1 MSASPRNS
9 ITVMQET
16 LHDDHEATLTG
27 LSEHDFA
34 GLSEPA
40 PSTPARVSLR
50 RQAALLRYAAPHRRG
65 LSLMLAAMLVDVA
78 LNLARPWPLKL
89 LIDNVIGSHK
99 IPHWL
104 TAVPGA
110 GTRHGLLVWVVAAEV
125 AIFLAGTVATM
136 VADFLSLELGQKM
149 TWSLAGDLFRHLQRL
164 SLLFHARRAVGDL
177 IQRVTSDC
185 YSIDTLLT
193 GAVLP
198 AVQALITL
206 IAVFVVMWALQWQLT
221 LLAVGVVP
229 LIVLAVR
236 HFGRP
241 MKERSREMR
250 DSEGS
255 MSAVV
260 EQTLGAMPA
269 VQAFTRERHQE
280 TSFRLHAEQTVRAYV
295 RVTVAGMWFQLF
307 TGLATTLGTAAVI
320 FVGGTLALEG
330 KLTAGTIVVFV
341 SYLAS
346 LYDPIDALSQTAQ
359 TVQNAAAETDRV
371 MEVIEIEPAVRDR
384 PGASE
389 RTLAGPLR
397 YEHVSFGYESGRTV
411 LHDVSLSADPGEV
424 LAIVGPTGA
433 GKTTLVS
440 LLVRFFDPWQG
451 RITIG
456 SSDIRDFTLHSLRSQ
471 IALVLQEP
479 FLFPTSVA
487 ENIALGRPDASRE
500 LIVKAAQAANADRFI
515 EQLPDGYDTLVGER
529 GATLSGGEKQRLSI
543 ARAFLKDAPLLILD
557 EPTSALDALTEG
569 LLLDALERLMAGR
582 ITLVIAHRLST
593 IRGADEIVVLDG
605 GRVVERGSH
614 AELMRCAGLYSAL
627 YRQQMQMAEHDPDAL
642 AAAPGHE

>member
-1 MSASPRNS
+1 MS
-9 ITVMQET
+9 ET
-16 LHDDHEATLTG
+16 LRDNRARC
-27 LSEHDFA
+27 
-34 GLSEPA
+34 A
-40 PSTPARVSLR
+40 PSEAELTRGPRGALGAPPTESAVAGGSLG
-50 RQAALLRYAAPHRRG
+50 RQLRLLRYARPHWRG
-65 LSLMLAAMLVDVA
+65 LSLMLSAMLIDVG
-78 LNLARPWPLKL
+78 LNLARPWPLKV
-89 LIDNVIGSHK
+89 LIDNVIGSHR

-104 TAVPGA
+104 TQVPGA
-110 GTRHGLLVWVVAAEV
+110 DSRHGLLVWVVVVEV
-125 AIFLAGTVATM
+125 VIFLAGTLATM
-136 VADFLSLELGQKM
+136 AADFFSLKLGQQM

-164 SLLFHARRAVGDL
+164 SLQFHTKRAVGDL

-198 AVQALITL
+198 AIQALLTL
-206 IAVFVVMWALQWQLT
+206 VAVFVVMWALEWRLT
-221 LLAVGVVP
+221 LLALGVVP
-229 LIVLAVR
+229 VIFLAVR

-250 DSEGS
+250 DSEGR
-255 MSAVV
+255 MSSVV

-280 TSFRLHAEQTVRAYV
+280 RSFRHHAEQTVRAYV
-295 RVTVAGMWFQLF
+295 RAMYAGMWFQLF
-307 TGLATTLGTAAVI
+307 TGLATVLGTAAVI

-330 KLTAGTIVVFV
+330 TVTAGTIVVFV

-346 LYDPIDALSQTAQ
+346 LYDPIDSLSHTAQ

-371 MEVIEIEPAVRDR
+371 MEIIEIEPAVRDR
-384 PGASE
+384 PSASE
-389 RTLAGPLR
+389 RPLAGSIR
-397 YEHVSFGYESGRTV
+397 YEGVTFGYDPGRAV
-411 LHDVSLSADPGEV
+411 LHEVSLTVKPGEV

-456 SSDIRDFTLHSLRSQ
+456 GTDVRDFTLHSLRSQ
-471 IALVLQEP
+471 IALVLQDP
-479 FLFPTSVA
+479 FLFPTTIA
-487 ENIALGRPDASRE
+487 ENIALGRPDAPRE
-500 LIVKAAQAANADRFI
+500 QVVAAARAANAHEFI
-515 EQLPDGYDTLVGER
+515 ERLPDGYDTMVGER

-557 EPTSALDALTEG
+557 EPTSALDARTEG
-569 LLLDALERLMAGR
+569 LLLDALERLMEGR

-593 IRGADEIVVLDG
+593 IRGADEIVVLDC

-614 AELMRCAGLYSAL
+614 ERLMHTGGLYGAL
-627 YRQQMQMAEHDPDAL
+627 YRQQMQVAEHDPPVV
-642 AAAPGHE
+642 AAVSDDE